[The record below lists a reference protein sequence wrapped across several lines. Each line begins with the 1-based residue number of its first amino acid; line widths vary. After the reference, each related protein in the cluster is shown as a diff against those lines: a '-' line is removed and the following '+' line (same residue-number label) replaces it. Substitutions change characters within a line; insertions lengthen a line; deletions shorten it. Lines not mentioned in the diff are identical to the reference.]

1 MSLLSIVLTL
11 HAEQVVIVPAN
22 LGRATHAWF
31 LGQVQAH
38 DAALAASL
46 HEANQERPF
55 TVSNLWGMHRAN
67 RRAAGGQRGP
77 AGAEEVTLTPQQPCY
92 LRLSSLQ
99 PELTQVL
106 TERLLPALP
115 ETITLAGA
123 TLRVAS
129 VASTADEHP
138 WAGRASYPALVQEH
152 TLGQAPAPG
161 LALRFGSPT
170 VFKSQEQFVPLP
182 LPKLVFESLARRWNA
197 FAPLNLPEEVS
208 RFAGETMAI
217 SRYQLRTERMVFGAD
232 ADRRALPGF
241 VGTVG
246 YSFRN
251 KDRYWMGLIHLLA
264 AFALYGGVGLQVAMG
279 LGQAKRL

>member
-1 MSLLSIVLTL
+1 M
-11 HAEQVVIVPAN
+11 
-22 LGRATHAWF
+22 
-31 LGQVQAH
+31 
-38 DAALAASL
+38 
-46 HEANQERPF
+46 
-55 TVSNLWGMHRAN
+55 SNLWGMHRAN
-67 RRAAGGQRGP
+67 RRAVGGQRGP
-77 AGAEEVTLTPQQPCY
+77 AGAEEVTLTPGQPCY

-129 VASTADEHP
+129 VASTAEEHP

-152 TLGQAPAPG
+152 TLSQAPAPG

-232 ADRRALPGF
+232 ADRRDTARL
-241 VGTVG
+241 
-246 YSFRN
+246 R
-251 KDRYWMGLIHLLA
+251 RHR
-264 AFALYGGVGLQVAMG
+264 GLQLSQQRPRLDGPDPPAG
-279 LGQAKRL
+279 RLRALRRRRPAGGHGPGPGQTAVSAPPAGHDNKPQQGAWP